1 MDNLLGTLIY
11 KITGDSTALDK
22 NLESSRSKIEK
33 TGISIE
39 KMGDRIK
46 RVSTTIISGY
56 LIKSLLNASSR
67 VEELQN
73 KFDTV
78 FAGIENDTNAWVR
91 QYADA
96 TNRGITAT
104 KEFLATQQDLRTG
117 YGDTIESA
125 ARYSQAVVGITNDLA
140 SFSNVPVAEAMAAM
154 QSGLSFQ
161 FEALRRLGVSLSVAT
176 INQGEYAKA
185 IGKTWEQ
192 MSNLEK
198 QEAVLSGVVSQSKN
212 ALHQDVQLWKE
223 YNYTVGDAAR
233 TSDSFAN
240 SSQGAQQR
248 LDDLKAELG
257 DALIPTATAF
267 LNLGLDIMQMF
278 NDWPDAAQ
286 SATAAALAFGVAMT
300 TITGPVGIAIGS
312 IAALTVLISSAKGPS
327 EQLAEATDKLAEASY
342 DYSQITKQLTSD
354 TENMSQAERTLL
366 EIRQQAVA
374 AEAYTALAEVAKKY
388 KSTSDEIEIALE
400 EMLFAQAQMDA
411 YKIGKKGKSFVDE
424 MLENLGD
431 KDQLS
436 NYEQTL
442 RKTLS
447 VLASDWEE
455 ISGRLDKNL
464 ENAAN
469 TFKDRQEVYET
480 GNAELSEALAA
491 TAQLYRDGLIDIE
504 SYKYSD
510 KELYD
515 LIVNLAS
522 AMTAKTD
529 ATEADTEATKQAIFV
544 ANDWQTKLKELKAD
558 QAEEAGNFK
567 DAASI
572 RISLLKAERE
582 EAIRKLAS
590 DANLINSEE
599 DVTALSIDELTKRIM
614 ANAGAWDE
622 LKALNAA
629 FILETQQI
637 NKEADEQLLEADQ
650 EKADALA
657 ENAREV
663 ADMLSEQAAAS
674 KKAAAS
680 EWEQK
685 GEYEKA
691 YALRLGLLNKERDT
705 ALAAMQEKV
714 DKGEATEQ
722 ELRDLRIYYRNEAID
737 IELEKNKAIEEADKK
752 KAETLAENAKKI
764 LEADKKKADILAK
777 NAKKVT
783 DMLSEQAA
791 TSKKTAASEWEQK
804 GEYEKAYA
812 LRLGL
817 LNKERDTALAA
828 MQEKVDKGE
837 ATEQELRDLRIYYR
851 NEAID
856 IELEKNKAIE
866 EADKKKTDTLAEN
879 AKKISD
885 MLLSQSTSSK
895 ESTATELEQIGK
907 FRDAGAIRLALI
919 EQERDAAI
927 AAMQE
932 KVDKGEATQKEL
944 DDLGIYYANKQ
955 VQLQKDQAEKTKDFW
970 LDVVSTVSGTISNL
984 SSEFSAFLSSQTDAR
999 IDAIDKQTE
1008 TQLAALGL
1016 QEKSAI
1022 EKLQDEYDAAVE
1034 AGDMELAQEKS
1045 RAIEKQRIEDEADK
1059 KKQQLQIEQAKREK
1073 ELNIFTATISMLSAI
1088 VKALADPG
1096 GWAGVGLSVAA
1107 GVTGALQI
1115 AAIQSQPLPS
1125 FAVGAENI
1133 PEDMLAVV
1141 HQGET
1146 ILPAPMAESVRKG
1159 DATYGQGSNV
1169 KITINNYSG
1178 AAVTQEER
1186 ETDQGREYL
1195 ISIGKAVDK
1204 QISEGRY
1211 DRSLGNRYGVKKVG
1225 IHG

>member
-22 NLESSRSKIEK
+22 NLETSRSKIEK

-56 LIKSLLNASSR
+56 LIKSLLDASSR

-300 TITGPVGIAIGS
+300 TVTGPVGIAIGS

-366 EIRQQAVA
+366 EIRQQAAA

-388 KSTSDEIEIALE
+388 KSTSKEIGKAQE

-436 NYEQTL
+436 DYEQTL
-442 RKTLS
+442 RNTLS
-447 VLASDWEE
+447 VLASNWEE

-480 GNAELSEALAA
+480 GNAELTEALAA

-582 EAIRKLAS
+582 EAIRKLAL

-599 DVTALSIDELTKRIM
+599 DVTTLSIDELTKRIM

-663 ADMLSEQAAAS
+663 ADMLSEQAATS

-804 GEYEKAYA
+804 GEYEKAYT
-812 LRLGL
+812 LRLEL
-817 LNKERDTALAA
+817 LNKERDTAL
-828 MQEKVDKGE
+828 
-837 ATEQELRDLRIYYR
+837 
-851 NEAID
+851 
-856 IELEKNKAIE
+856 
-866 EADKKKTDTLAEN
+866 
-879 AKKISD
+879 
-885 MLLSQSTSSK
+885 
-895 ESTATELEQIGK
+895 
-907 FRDAGAIRLALI
+907 
-919 EQERDAAI
+919 